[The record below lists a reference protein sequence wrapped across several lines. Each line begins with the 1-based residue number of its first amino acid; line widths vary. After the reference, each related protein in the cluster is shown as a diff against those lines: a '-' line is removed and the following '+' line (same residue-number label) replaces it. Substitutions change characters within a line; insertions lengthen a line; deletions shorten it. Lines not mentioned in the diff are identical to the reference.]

1 MVIDVLPLNVTYF
14 KKDKN
19 IIFKKKTNKRLHS
32 SRQNKKKVIENKE
45 LMFYEK
51 LLFPKISYL

>member
-19 IIFKKKTNKRLHS
+19 IIFKKKTNIIPSDKI
-32 SRQNKKKVIENKE
+32 KKKIIENKE